1 MTTRMRRIATFAAAA
16 LLMASCQRMELDQIP
31 STENDLIEFTFSK
44 PVTSR
49 AQINPNGSGS
59 FEEGDC
65 VGLYVG
71 TNPARYYRLT
81 LQNGVWTPGIPR
93 HELGERYSDNQCLL
107 PGPVRN
113 RDRGNHIPPFDFRRP
128 KCRGV
133 RCLRSAVVPPHV

>member
-71 TNPARYYRLT
+71 TNPAR
-81 LQNGVWTPGIPR
+81 
-93 HELGERYSDNQCLL
+93 
-107 PGPVRN
+107 
-113 RDRGNHIPPFDFRRP
+113 
-128 KCRGV
+128 
-133 RCLRSAVVPPHV
+133 